1 MITTKLGSHD
11 MIKKSIIVLA
21 LAAGVCVPPLKA
33 QKVEP
38 KTHQITIQSFAFVPA
53 TLEVRVGDTIE
64 WINRDFAP
72 HTATAR
78 NGDWTTVAIENDAT
92 GRVIVTKPGTH
103 AYFCKFHPS
112 MTAAIIAN

>member
-1 MITTKLGSHD
+1 MIT
-11 MIKKSIIVLA
+11 KSLIVLA
-21 LAAGVCVPPLKA
+21 LAAGICAPPLKA
-33 QKVEP
+33 QTGEP
-38 KTHQITIQSFAFVPA
+38 KTHRIAIQSFAFVPA

-64 WINRDFAP
+64 WLNLDFAP

-92 GRVIVTKPGTH
+92 GRVIMTKPGMH

-112 MTAAIIAN
+112 MTAAIVAK